1 MKVATQLTG
10 PIMPIRNIVEY
21 ASQIYWMGIHGVASE
36 ADMSSFD
43 LFRLLDSVIEKTI
56 LRTHDFKVRLNLGL
70 IFVHVLM
77 GSLYCCDQLRALSG
91 LESIL

>member
-1 MKVATQLTG
+1 MRTAGLEYIAS
-10 PIMPIRNIVEY
+10 PIFWL
-21 ASQIYWMGIHGVASE
+21 QIHGVASE

-43 LFRLLDSVIEKTI
+43 LFRRADSLIEKTI
-56 LRTHDFKVRLNLGL
+56 LGTHDFKVRLNLGL

-77 GSLYCCDQLRALSG
+77 GLLHFCDQLRALSG